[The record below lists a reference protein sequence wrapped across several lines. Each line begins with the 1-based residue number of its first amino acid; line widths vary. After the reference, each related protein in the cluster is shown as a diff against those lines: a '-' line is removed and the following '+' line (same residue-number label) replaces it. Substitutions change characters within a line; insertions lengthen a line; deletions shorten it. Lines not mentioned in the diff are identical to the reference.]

1 MACAKGD
8 QQRGGDL
15 HAFLIQM
22 LSLDQSNCISKAA
35 PLRLRQ
41 VWAEYKNKVTDVSDS
56 YWYFGTPCNYKLK
69 LLNCKICVSKLWKN
83 YSNMNERMSGQKL

>member
-22 LSLDQSNCISKAA
+22 LPLDQSNCISKAA
-35 PLRLRQ
+35 PLRL
-41 VWAEYKNKVTDVSDS
+41 NKCGQNT
-56 YWYFGTPCNYKLK
+56 
-69 LLNCKICVSKLWKN
+69 KIK
-83 YSNMNERMSGQKL
+83 

>member
-15 HAFLIQM
+15 HTFLIQM
-22 LSLDQSNCISKAA
+22 LPLDQSNCISKAA

-56 YWYFGTPCNYKLK
+56 Y
-69 LLNCKICVSKLWKN
+69 
-83 YSNMNERMSGQKL
+83 